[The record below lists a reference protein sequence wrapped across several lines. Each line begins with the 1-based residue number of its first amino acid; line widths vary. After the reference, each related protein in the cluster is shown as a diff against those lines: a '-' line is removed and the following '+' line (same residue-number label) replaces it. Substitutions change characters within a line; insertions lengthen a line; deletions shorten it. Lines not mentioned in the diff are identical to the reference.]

1 MTQLTP
7 KQFFLYSNLS
17 PVFFSLSLFSSFLL
31 YHREYAKYT
40 NMWFLFWPDVET
52 TEEMAKRLKL
62 KKAA

>member
-1 MTQLTP
+1 M
-7 KQFFLYSNLS
+7 LY
-17 PVFFSLSLFSSFLL
+17 FSL